1 MNFDPQAKADTACV
15 RFNMAYPDG
24 DTDAAIS
31 AKALVE
37 YFGADMAPDSL
48 VKSYRK
54 NFRAIHAAAQQKGQP
69 TSDGR
74 VLVTAADLEAWAER
88 TVTKSRSSAA
98 K

>member
-88 TVTKSRSSAA
+88 TVTKSRSSAT

>member
-1 MNFDPQAKADTACV
+1 MSFDPQARADTACV
-15 RFNMAYPDG
+15 RFNMDFPDG
-24 DTDAAIS
+24 ETDAAIS

-37 YFGADMAPDSL
+37 YFGADMAPESL

-54 NFRAIHAAAQQKGQP
+54 NYRAIHAAAQQKGQP

-74 VLVTAADLEAWAER
+74 VLVTAADLESWAER
-88 TVTKSRSSAA
+88 TVTKSRAAA

>member
-1 MNFDPQAKADTACV
+1 MQFDPQAKADTACV

-24 DTDAAIS
+24 ETDAAIS

-37 YFGADMAPDSL
+37 YFGAAMDPDSL
-48 VKSYRK
+48 VTSYRK
-54 NFRAIHAAAQQKGQP
+54 NFRAIHSAARQKGQP

-88 TVTKSRSSAA
+88 TVTKSRSASA